1 MTAPPLRHPPEL
13 HYLIDHEV
21 WARLEAGGACADALA
36 VHGIDPTG
44 LIAECSGRG
53 GAVQFMARALN
64 LRWRALVF

>member
-1 MTAPPLRHPPEL
+1 MGAAGSRRHLREAHAL
-13 HYLIDHEV
+13 GV
-21 WARLEAGGACADALA
+21 RLYACADALA